1 MPQKACVPL
10 QKSVKQHLPVSEVRF
25 AANYIVCFAA
35 LGLTQL
41 GADNLPPAL
50 MNRVANVA
58 AKSHSW
64 MMQNQIE
71 RHYKADVVWIFD
83 LLIRKFG
90 LPEPQAVTRFRR
102 DVRDGRFWKSSFSPL
117 LHILVPEVHYRP
129 DNPQIS
135 QGPIDRIVNR
145 AIWCDIIEPDPD
157 MHMQMFNLAAKGGYE
172 LTHMYLALLILREKG
187 CPFYRSH
194 EAELTGFE
202 SRWLLAMERL
212 IDNERNISDLHV
224 EAAAF
229 MAYGRQKKVTSSKFL
244 LRFLNEAENHLDNPY
259 VSKMSGHTAVLILW
273 YALEVANPDA
283 RQVPLAPRR

>member
-1 MPQKACVPL
+1 MTARAAAIAVL
-10 QKSVKQHLPVSEVRF
+10 LFVATNVNLP
-25 AANYIVCFAA
+25 AAV
-35 LGLTQL
+35 
-41 GADNLPPAL
+41 DLPPAV

-58 AKSHSW
+58 AKSHAW
-64 MMQNQIE
+64 MLQNQTE

-83 LLIRKFG
+83 VLIRKFG
-90 LPEPQAVTRFRR
+90 LHEPRAVALFRR

-117 LHILVPEVHYRP
+117 LHVLVPEVHYRP
-129 DNPQIS
+129 DNAQIS

-145 AIWCDIIEPDPD
+145 AIWCDKLEPDAD

-172 LTHMYLALLILREKG
+172 LTHMYLALLILREQA
-187 CPFYRSH
+187 CPFYKAH
-194 EAELTGFE
+194 AAELADFE
-202 SRWLLAMERL
+202 KRWVRTMEQL
-212 IDNERNISDLHV
+212 IENERNISDLHV

-244 LRFLNEAENHLDNPY
+244 LRFLSEAENHLDNPY

-283 RQVPLAPRR
+283 RQVRLAPRIRS